1 MNYQE
6 FFSLAKKKGIEKIQ
20 ITEETEKEN
29 SIYLIGEKLEDYTD
43 SEKCVYSIKAEI
55 NGKTEKVV
63 TEYLDENIIDLLI
76 EKITETD
83 SNYQDDYLSGNKK
96 IMINDV
102 ENTDIT
108 KEVPK
113 IYELQKLAKNY
124 HYTKSLEIMY
134 SDYYA
139 KTRIVNS
146 SGVDIAT
153 SSHNYQ
159 LYAEASAQK
168 EDNISSY
175 GESVLV
181 NDKKT
186 LDFNQMVKSVLELAS
201 IATTKRKLETKRYDI
216 ILSSQV
222 ASYIIGKL
230 QNMLSAESIHKKK
243 SCLEGKLNK
252 EVFSNKI
259 NVVEEPENTKYPGY
273 VGFDK
278 EGTKTYNKELVKEGI
293 IKTYLYD
300 IKEAKIEN
308 TSSTGNK
315 FDGIETRNMYLVP
328 GEKNINELLKKM
340 KSGIYITH
348 HMGSAETAVNC
359 NNGDISLQV
368 FGYIVEDGKLVCGF
382 EPAILTSSI
391 FELLS
396 TVEEIGNEL
405 KFTSLSVASPAIFI
419 KDISIAGQ

>member
-201 IATTKRKLETKRYDI
+201 IATTKRNR
-216 ILSSQV
+216 
-222 ASYIIGKL
+222 
-230 QNMLSAESIHKKK
+230 
-243 SCLEGKLNK
+243 
-252 EVFSNKI
+252 
-259 NVVEEPENTKYPGY
+259 
-273 VGFDK
+273 
-278 EGTKTYNKELVKEGI
+278 
-293 IKTYLYD
+293 
-300 IKEAKIEN
+300 
-308 TSSTGNK
+308 
-315 FDGIETRNMYLVP
+315 
-328 GEKNINELLKKM
+328 
-340 KSGIYITH
+340 
-348 HMGSAETAVNC
+348 
-359 NNGDISLQV
+359 
-368 FGYIVEDGKLVCGF
+368 
-382 EPAILTSSI
+382 LTSSS
-391 FELLS
+391 EKSSQRLQ
-396 TVEEIGNEL
+396 TR
-405 KFTSLSVASPAIFI
+405 K
-419 KDISIAGQ
+419 